1 MHEAFEWLLLST
13 TTGKAD
19 ALRVFVWRHL
29 RKLGAIY
36 VGQSVCLLPKRPTVV
51 EAVQRTAE
59 RVRAEGGSM
68 RILTVQ
74 FSDPA
79 DEESLRE
86 QQRADRDIEYAEV
99 LDRVPA
105 FLTEIET
112 ETKRGRATYT
122 EVEES
127 EADLDRFDRWMA
139 SIQSR
144 DYFHATGRAAALAAL
159 DQCRQALAAFEAA
172 AIAADTTDSEEIRPT
187 NNSQIRAVEEA

>member
-1 MHEAFEWLLLST
+1 MHEASEWLLVST

-59 RVRAEGGSM
+59 RVRGEGGSM

-74 FSDPA
+74 LSDPA

-99 LDRVPA
+99 LHRVPA

-112 ETKRGRATYT
+112 ETKRGRATYN

-139 SIQSR
+139 SIHAR
-144 DYFHATGRAAALAAL
+144 DYFQATGRTAALAAL
-159 DQCRQALAAFEAA
+159 DKCRQALAAFEAA
-172 AIAADTTDSEEIRPT
+172 AIAADTTDTEEIRQT
-187 NNSQIRAVEEA
+187 NSSLIPAVEEA